1 MHVHHLSAQIHPTD
15 RKTVAETFRA
25 LADETRL
32 ELVLQLLA
40 GERSVSNLVT
50 SLDLPQSTVS
60 RHLAVLRHAEV
71 VATRREGTSIYYRLA
86 DAHLGDLVRQA
97 FAHAEHKRLG
107 LPDHGTETDHAAT
120 SRTTKATDGA
130 S

>member
-1 MHVHHLSAQIHPTD
+1 MHVHNLSPRAHRAD
-15 RKTVAETFRA
+15 RSTVTEIFKA

-32 ELVLQLLA
+32 QLVLHLLS
-40 GERSVSNLVT
+40 GERNVSDLVE
-50 SLDLPQSTVS
+50 SLAIPQSTVS

-71 VATRREGTSIYYRLA
+71 VTTRRDGTSIYYRLA

-107 LPDHGTETDHAAT
+107 LPDHGAEVSHATPPGAT
-120 SRTTKATDGA
+120 SAEGKH